1 MAGPLIL
8 STHCT
13 SKETDFLPEVIQLV
27 TSKTNTRPRSPAPSP
42 VFAFIYYAAMAS
54 SLNHL
59 QSGLPIIRIKNTLGR
74 VMFLFLKKK
83 KLPNRISNVIISLSE
98 LYYSRY

>member
-13 SKETDFLPEVIQLV
+13 SKETDLEKTDNLSEVTQLV
-27 TSKTNTRPRSPAPSP
+27 TSKTKTRPRSPAPSP
-42 VFAFIYYAAMAS
+42 VFASIHYAAMAS

-59 QSGLPIIRIKNTLGR
+59 EPGLPIIRIKSTLGR
-74 VMFLFLKKK
+74 IMSMLIKKNTK
-83 KLPNRISNVIISLSE
+83 FT
-98 LYYSRY
+98 